1 MQTKGF
7 IKVITGFLVLIC
19 LFYMSFTFVA
29 NHYEDKAVEAAVNVA
44 GKIDHSD
51 KKYNDA
57 YNGYIDSLSKEK
69 VWLGYYT
76 LQDVREKQLGLGLD
90 LKGGMTATLELSV
103 PDILVELSDKN
114 ETEKFKKA
122 IEASKGS
129 KDPVHAFC
137 EAFKS
142 NGGSNWQSIFGER
155 WLRLRKIL
163 QCQTMRL
170 KMSSRLK

>member
-1 MQTKGF
+1 
-7 IKVITGFLVLIC
+7 
-19 LFYMSFTFVA
+19 MSFTFVA
-29 NHYEDKAVEAAVNVA
+29 NHYEDKAVEAAVKVA

-69 VWLGYYT
+69 VWLGSYT

-114 ETEKFKKA
+114 ETEKFKNA
-122 IEASKGS
+122 IEASGNLSSVK
-129 KDPVHAFC
+129 
-137 EAFKS
+137 
-142 NGGSNWQSIFGER
+142 R

-170 KMSSRLK
+170 KTSSRLK